1 MKIERCVNNPLLTPA
16 DVKPSRQDFK
26 VDGVFNCGVTEYKG
40 EVILLCRVA
49 ESVICKNEDEVCIP
63 VVKKVDGK
71 DEIQVITYR
80 KSECPQLDFSD
91 TRHVSKRGKKKSN
104 ILNLTSLSHL
114 RIARSKDGIHFEIDE
129 HPAIFPLAE

>member
-49 ESVICKNEDEVCIP
+49 ESVICKNEDEVCVPI
-63 VVKKVDGK
+63 VKKQLLLQISYR
-71 DEIQVITYR
+71 ESNRRNNSQITSSIYSR
-80 KSECPQLDFSD
+80 RFKNCIW
-91 TRHVSKRGKKKSN
+91 K
-104 ILNLTSLSHL
+104 
-114 RIARSKDGIHFEIDE
+114 RSKIINVHKNCAVMNI
-129 HPAIFPLAE
+129 

>member
-1 MKIERCVNNPLLTPA
+1 M
-16 DVKPSRQDFK
+16 
-26 VDGVFNCGVTEYKG
+26 G

-91 TRHVSKRGKKKSN
+91 THVMYLSEEKKSD
-104 ILNLTSLSHL
+104 IFKFDIS
-114 RIARSKDGIHFEIDE
+114 IALENCKRSKDGIHFEIDE
-129 HPAIFPLAE
+129 HPAIFPLAEEESWGWGSSNYKN

>member
-49 ESVICKNEDEVCIP
+49 ESVIGKNEDEVCVPI
-63 VVKKVDGK
+63 VKKVDGK
-71 DEIQVITYR
+71 DESQVIT
-80 KSECPQLDFSD
+80 
-91 TRHVSKRGKKKSN
+91 
-104 ILNLTSLSHL
+104 
-114 RIARSKDGIHFEIDE
+114 
-129 HPAIFPLAE
+129 

>member
-49 ESVICKNEDEVCIP
+49 ESVICKKEDEVCVPI
-63 VVKKVDGK
+63 VKKVDGK

-80 KSECPQLDFSD
+80 KSECPQLDFQI
-91 TRHVSKRGKKKSN
+91 HVMYLSEERR
-104 ILNLTSLSHL
+104 NL
-114 RIARSKDGIHFEIDE
+114 
-129 HPAIFPLAE
+129 IF